1 MMSSMGASSSA
12 TVSCSLRASVFPA
25 LLSGPWINACRAM
38 GIEMILRLEM
48 RLLQCLRL
56 PEKRPLV
63 APALCRLLPTVQVQ
77 KEGTL
82 PYQLFPSQRPNRNM
96 YS

>member
-12 TVSCSLRASVFPA
+12 TVSCSLRASGFPA
-25 LLSGPWINACRAM
+25 LLSGPWMNACRPM
-38 GIEMILRLEM
+38 GIETILRLEV

-63 APALCRLLPTVQVQ
+63 APALWRLLPRVQVQ
-77 KEGTL
+77 EEGTV
-82 PYQLFPSQRPNRNM
+82 PYLLFPSQRPTRNM
-96 YS
+96 